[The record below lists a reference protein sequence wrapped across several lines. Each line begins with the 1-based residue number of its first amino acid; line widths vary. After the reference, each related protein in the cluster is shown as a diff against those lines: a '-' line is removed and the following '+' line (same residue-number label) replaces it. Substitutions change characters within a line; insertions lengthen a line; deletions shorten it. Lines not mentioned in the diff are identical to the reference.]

1 MMLRRME
8 LGAWKW
14 SRLAFRREDETLG
27 LVFILTAAGERR
39 LVGGGGEG

>member
-14 SRLAFRREDETLG
+14 ARLALRREDETLA
-27 LVFILTAAGERR
+27 LTFILTA
-39 LVGGGGEG
+39 VGGGD